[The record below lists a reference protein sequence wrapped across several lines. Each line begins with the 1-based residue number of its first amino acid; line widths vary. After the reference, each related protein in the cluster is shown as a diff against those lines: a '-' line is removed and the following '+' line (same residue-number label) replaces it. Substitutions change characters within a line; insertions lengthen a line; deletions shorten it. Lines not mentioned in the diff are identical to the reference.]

1 MQEVNSELTG
11 RAGAELVTLEA
22 AMAAAAVG
30 AGKKGGKRRLAPAVM
45 LGLLGAS
52 LLAACAPAVVEPQAG
67 VATIQ
72 AAQST
77 EVQGGVVIA
86 STEEPTEQPEVV
98 EVMATE
104 VPTETPE
111 PTAEPTATPAPTE
124 TPTPEPTPT
133 PEVTVA
139 EGEVVFETTLGAEV
153 IRAAVPEQVLPI
165 LAAGG
170 TERGQVEEVDKA
182 VWSVKEDAIYLGKV
196 PVFVRSGEGWR
207 YYEQVVYEENYINLG
222 PALILPDVKSFE
234 NPELTEWPPAGVFV
248 QNHSG
253 FDTIDTAGQLAGGEI
268 SEVVLLRGGSTI
280 ETQLAYLEFKYKNP
294 NTGRITSFWTTQ
306 HGSIW
311 VDNAERSFSSLLGTR
326 GAVVVSILTSRKSYP
341 ELRYKMLG
349 TELGDIDIE
358 TLLST
363 ILQGGVLPSTDA
375 YISAAVNRY

>member
-1 MQEVNSELTG
+1 
-11 RAGAELVTLEA
+11 
-22 AMAAAAVG
+22 MAAAAVG
-30 AGKKGGKRRLAPAVM
+30 ADKKGGKRRLAPAVM

-52 LLAACAPAVVEPQAG
+52 LLASCAPVVTQTTEPG
-67 VATIQ
+67 VTIVQ
-72 AAQST
+72 PEQTGT
-77 EVQGGVVIA
+77 EVQGVVIVP
-86 STEEPTEQPEVV
+86 TEEPTETP
-98 EVMATE
+98 TE

-111 PTAEPTATPAPTE
+111 PTAEPTATPAPTK
-124 TPTPEPTPT
+124 TPTPEPTAT

-153 IRAAVPEQVLPI
+153 IRSAVPEQVLPI

-253 FDTIDTAGQLAGGEI
+253 FDTIDTAGQLAGGDI
-268 SEVVLLRGGSTI
+268 SEVVLLRGGSTL

-326 GAVVVSILTSRKSYP
+326 GAVVVSILSSRKSYP